1 MCVVVNADLRAQ
13 IWSWGIGDNGV
24 LGRVVNDPSKG
35 TTEELETTPHP
46 ITVLTDENFRAVRV
60 AAGDSISLAIS
71 DQGEL
76 RAWGSFRVSAIRA
89 VVTGVLTVPA
99 SRTKVC
105 SASTARLVLRKF
117 SSCQSVCLRSR
128 ITPSCK
134 LYAALTT
141 CLL

>member
-1 MCVVVNADLRAQ
+1 MCVVAYLRSQ

-76 RAWGSFRVSAIRA
+76 RAWGSFRVSMCL
-89 VVTGVLTVPA
+89 GVFRGMLTFPTVERRP
-99 SRTKVC
+99 
-105 SASTARLVLRKF
+105 ARLRRHAWL
-117 SSCQSVCLRSR
+117 SPNP
-128 ITPSCK
+128 I
-134 LYAALTT
+134 LTNKSA
-141 CLL
+141 CV